1 MIVIE
6 DVQLTPKRVPVGGNY
21 LLRVRARDNADVS
34 YADTE
39 MLEMAIGMV
48 DQYNPSDYS
57 NFGAVAT
64 ARDAGQA
71 LLASN
76 PTIDRQAEV
85 DEAAQAIF
93 DAIGALE
100 WAEGHRNNPI
110 PYRHLMSVTE
120 GLYYSYNGH
129 IYRCLQSAS
138 SSMMIPGTAPRLFG
152 RRLHDLQPSSSGP
165 YLYRGCNHISDID
178 HVDLGRGLIY
188 YLKFK
193 ERSTC

>member
-6 DVQLTPKRVPVGGNY
+6 DVQLTPKRVPVGSNY
-21 LLRVRARDNADVS
+21 LLRVKARDDADVQ

-39 MLEMAIGMV
+39 MLELAISVV
-48 DQYNPSDYS
+48 DQFYPSDYS
-57 NFGAVAT
+57 NFGAVAA

-100 WAEGHRNNPI
+100 GQRVRSKI
-110 PYRHLMSVTE
+110 R
-120 GLYYSYNGH
+120 
-129 IYRCLQSAS
+129 S
-138 SSMMIPGTAPRLFG
+138 ST
-152 RRLHDLQPSSSGP
+152 
-165 YLYRGCNHISDID
+165 N
-178 HVDLGRGLIY
+178 
-188 YLKFK
+188 
-193 ERSTC
+193 T

>member
-39 MLEMAIGMV
+39 MLEMAISMV
-48 DQYNPSDYS
+48 AQYTPSDYKDFS
-57 NFGAVAT
+57 GV
-64 ARDAGQA
+64 DA
-71 LLASN
+71 
-76 PTIDRQAEV
+76 
-85 DEAAQAIF
+85 AAMAIF
-93 DAIGALE
+93 DAIAALE

-138 SSMMIPGTAPRLFG
+138 SSMMVPGTAPR
-152 RRLHDLQPSSSGP
+152 
-165 YLYRGCNHISDID
+165 YWEA
-178 HVDLGRGLIY
+178 V
-188 YLKFK
+188 
-193 ERSTC
+193 T